1 MATKKTTKFDFEAS
15 LKELESIVE
24 AMEKGGLP
32 LEESLKLFSEGV
44 LLTKKCQEAIKAA
57 EQKVKILSGDEL
69 SDFALDPEEDD
80 DKNEA
85 DLEEDDE
92 EADEA

>member
-44 LLTKKCQEAIKAA
+44 VLTKKCQEAIKAA
-57 EQKVKILSGDEL
+57 EQKVKILTGDGL
-69 SDFALDPEEDD
+69 SDFALDPAAEEDD
-80 DKNEA
+80 D
-85 DLEEDDE
+85 EEDEELDE
-92 EADEA
+92 E